1 MPIYEYECCQC
12 CARFERIEFS
22 GDAPA
27 NECPECH
34 GTDVRRL
41 ISAGTVRPQGIPRG
55 AGGFTPPQA
64 TCRKG
69 GG

>member
-12 CARFERIEFS
+12 CTRFERIVFS
-22 GDAPA
+22 GEEATP
-27 NECPECH
+27 ECPECH
-34 GTDVRRL
+34 GVEVRRL
-41 ISAGTVRPQGIPRG
+41 ISAGAVRPHGIPRG

-64 TCRKG
+64 GCRKG

>member
-12 CARFERIEFS
+12 CARFERIVFS
-22 GDAPA
+22 ADETPP
-27 NECPECH
+27 ECPECH
-34 GTDVRRL
+34 ASDVRRL
-41 ISAGTVRPQGIPRG
+41 ISAGAVRPQGIPRG
-55 AGGFTPPQA
+55 AGGFTPPPS